1 MCVIARGYWGWVR
14 GVDVGVKPHYL
25 KLRAASRRHMA
36 EQLLS
41 STIKPVK
48 RSLTLPIYSIID
60 GTLNDSDSMSF
71 MPKKFDY
78 HR

>member
-1 MCVIARGYWGWVR
+1 
-14 GVDVGVKPHYL
+14 
-25 KLRAASRRHMA
+25 MA

-78 HR
+78 HRWFPVYNGFAGILTDSQYDKWKPIVELV